1 MVEPGGIRNI
11 THLLKEKKEMLRKVE
26 DAAMAGR
33 SMNWIKRLKRE
44 INNLLSKEE
53 KKKVKT
59 TIESAVVV

>member
-1 MVEPGGIRNI
+1 MVKPGGIGNI

-53 KKKVKT
+53 KKK
-59 TIESAVVV
+59 

>member
-1 MVEPGGIRNI
+1 MVEPGGIGNI

-44 INNLLSKEE
+44 INNLLSKE
-53 KKKVKT
+53 KKKS
-59 TIESAVVV
+59 ENND